1 MMAVAD
7 VSSKVE
13 EIINK
18 AGIKPRGVQ
27 NLAIDKG
34 LLQGKSIMVSSPTG
48 SGKTLVGEMALL
60 RAVTAGAKGM
70 FLVPL
75 RALAVQV
82 SQILKDRYEVFGV
95 LVGLST
101 GDFQNSGEDLAEN
114 DIIVTT
120 YERADSL
127 LRRNAS
133 WIHELGTVVIDEI
146 QTLADAGRGARLE
159 SLIVRMRRQL
169 SNLQIIALSATVGSP
184 EELAEWMDCE
194 LVESDDRPVSLV
206 SKVMVVA
213 NKNRSLKKLVMTTVQ
228 GDGQSIVFN
237 RTRREAEAQAIRL
250 AEDVGRQ
257 FTSTEKDRLDLEL
270 KSLENINVNIP
281 SDIRALLHDGT
292 AYHHAGL
299 DYQTRRLVERLFDQ
313 GLIRVISA
321 TSTLAAGMDLP
332 ARTVVLSNTK
342 DPQNHRMFLSANR
355 VHQMLGRAGRPG
367 RDKVGFGII
376 LAGSAGESD
385 KIKNR
390 YFDVMTDQETGK
402 ESLTPKHDSISSVLG
417 ESSSLSEQLLVIL
430 DMLSSATI
438 EEIENG
444 ILGESFLVHS
454 AIRNSKSPMRVLQL
468 GEITAEAAIE
478 CHALTDTIHSARKGV
493 LGATK
498 IREQH
503 EVVIGGIVT
512 GYGGGQYTC
521 RFSARLAQSE
531 TTEGPMCS
539 CGRPLDEDGILCHH
553 LVALGMT
560 ASRELGTLADYVIPL
575 SLSETSPLALLIRLG
590 LVEGDV
596 EGKLKPTKLGRTVNR
611 LYLSIPTVREL
622 LAILPTTEDN
632 TQLLWLLRHLV
643 SLESGNSLDESYDH
657 MMAALASTDI
667 SVRQLADKIGI
678 SMGDM
683 HGLLESSRWI
693 LHSVSIIAELGGLS
707 KINGMSRSLLEA
719 LESRFSESGG
729 EEV

>member
-1 MMAVAD
+1 MMAAAD

-13 EIINK
+13 EIIGK
-18 AGIKPRGVQ
+18 AGIKPRGIQ

-60 RAVTAGAKGM
+60 RAVTVGEKGM

-82 SQILKDRYEVFGV
+82 SQVLKERYEVFGV
-95 LVGLST
+95 MIGLST
-101 GDFQNSGEDLAEN
+101 GDFQNSGERLAEN

-127 LRRNAS
+127 FRRNAS
-133 WIHELGTVVIDEI
+133 WITELGTVVVDEI
-146 QTLADAGRGARLE
+146 QTLADTGRGARLE
-159 SLIVRMRRQL
+159 SLIIRMRKQL
-169 SNLQIIALSATVGSP
+169 SNLQIIALSATVGYP

-194 LVESDDRPVSLV
+194 LVESDERPVPLV
-206 SKVMVVA
+206 NKVIVTA
-213 NKNRSLKKLVMTTVQ
+213 NKNRSLKKLVMTTIQ
-228 GDGQSIVFN
+228 GDGQAIVFN
-237 RTRREAEAQAIRL
+237 RTRREAEAQALRL

-257 FTSTEKDRLDLEL
+257 FTSLEKDRLDLEL
-270 KSLENINVNIP
+270 KSLENVNINIP
-281 SDIRALLHDGT
+281 LDMRALLHDGT

-299 DYQTRRLVERLFDQ
+299 DYQTRRLVERLFNQ
-313 GLIRVISA
+313 GLIRVIAA

-332 ARTVVLSNTK
+332 ARTVILSSTQSPEDYHK
-342 DPQNHRMFLSANR
+342 FLSANS

-367 RDKVGFGII
+367 YDKVGFGII
-376 LAGSAGESD
+376 LAGSTGEAD
-385 KIKNR
+385 RIKDCF
-390 YFDVMTDQETGK
+390 FDVMTDQQTGK
-402 ESLTPKHDSISSVLG
+402 ETLAPKYDSISSVLG
-417 ESSSLSEQLLVIL
+417 ESKSLTEQLLVIL
-430 DMLSSATI
+430 DMLSTATI

-444 ILGESFLVHS
+444 ILGESYLIHC
-454 AIRNSKSPMRVLQL
+454 AIRNSNAPMRVLQL

-478 CHALTDTIHSARKGV
+478 RHALTDTIHSGRKGV
-493 LGATK
+493 LGTTK

-503 EVVIGGIVT
+503 EAVIGGIVT
-512 GYGGGQYTC
+512 SFGGGQYTC
-521 RFSARLAQSE
+521 RFSARLSQSGS
-531 TTEGPMCS
+531 TEGPMCS
-539 CGRPLDEDGILCHH
+539 CGVPISEDGILCHH

-575 SLSETSPLALLIRLG
+575 ALSETSPLALLIRLG
-590 LVEGDV
+590 LVEGGQDN
-596 EGKLKPTKLGRTVNR
+596 KLKPTRLGRTVNR
-611 LYLSIPTVREL
+611 LYLSILTVREL
-622 LAILPTTEDN
+622 LAILPIIEEN

-643 SLESGNSLDESYDH
+643 SLETGSNLDDSFDH

-683 HGLLESSRWI
+683 YGLLESSRWL
-693 LHSVSIIAELGGLS
+693 LHSVSIISELGGLS
-707 KINGMSRSLLEA
+707 KILGMSRSLLEA
-719 LESRFSESGG
+719 LESRFGEGGG
-729 EEV
+729 EEE

>member
-1 MMAVAD
+1 
-7 VSSKVE
+7 
-13 EIINK
+13 
-18 AGIKPRGVQ
+18 
-27 NLAIDKG
+27 
-34 LLQGKSIMVSSPTG
+34 
-48 SGKTLVGEMALL
+48 
-60 RAVTAGAKGM
+60 
-70 FLVPL
+70 
-75 RALAVQV
+75 
-82 SQILKDRYEVFGV
+82 
-95 LVGLST
+95 
-101 GDFQNSGEDLAEN
+101 
-114 DIIVTT
+114 
-120 YERADSL
+120 
-127 LRRNAS
+127 
-133 WIHELGTVVIDEI
+133 
-146 QTLADAGRGARLE
+146 
-159 SLIVRMRRQL
+159 
-169 SNLQIIALSATVGSP
+169 
-184 EELAEWMDCE
+184 
-194 LVESDDRPVSLV
+194 
-206 SKVMVVA
+206 
-213 NKNRSLKKLVMTTVQ
+213 
-228 GDGQSIVFN
+228 
-237 RTRREAEAQAIRL
+237 
-250 AEDVGRQ
+250 
-257 FTSTEKDRLDLEL
+257 
-270 KSLENINVNIP
+270 
-281 SDIRALLHDGT
+281 
-292 AYHHAGL
+292 
-299 DYQTRRLVERLFDQ
+299 
-313 GLIRVISA
+313 
-321 TSTLAAGMDLP
+321 
-332 ARTVVLSNTK
+332 
-342 DPQNHRMFLSANR
+342 
-355 VHQMLGRAGRPG
+355 MLGRAGRPG

-376 LAGSAGESD
+376 LAGSAGEAD

-390 YFDVMTDQETGK
+390 YFDAMTDQETGK

-430 DMLSSATI
+430 DMLSSATM

-478 CHALTDTIHSARKGV
+478 RHALTDTIHSARKGV

-503 EVVIGGIVT
+503 EAVIGGIVT

-575 SLSETSPLALLIRLG
+575 ALSETSPLALLIRLG

-596 EGKLKPTKLGRTVNR
+596 DGKLKPTKLGRTVNR

-643 SLESGNSLDESYDH
+643 SLESGSTLDDSFEH

-667 SVRQLADKIGI
+667 SVRQLADEIGI

-707 KINGMSRSLLEA
+707 KILGMSRSLLEA
-719 LESRFSESGG
+719 LESRFSESGR
-729 EEV
+729 EEE

>member
-13 EIINK
+13 EIIGK
-18 AGIKPRGVQ
+18 AGIKPRGIQ

-34 LLQGKSIMVSSPTG
+34 LLKGKSIMVSSPTG
-48 SGKTLVGEMALL
+48 SGKTLVGELALL
-60 RAVTAGAKGM
+60 RAVTAGQKGM

-82 SQILKDRYEVFGV
+82 SQVLKDRYEVFGV
-95 LVGLST
+95 AIGLST

-127 LRRNAS
+127 LRRNVS
-133 WIHELGTVVIDEI
+133 WIAELGTVVIDEV
-146 QTLADAGRGARLE
+146 QTLSDPGRGARLE
-159 SLIVRMRRQL
+159 SLIVRLRRLL

-184 EELAEWMDCE
+184 DELAEWIGCE
-194 LVESDDRPVSLV
+194 LVESDDRPVPLMN
-206 SKVMVVA
+206 KVMVTA
-213 NKNRSLKKLVMTTVQ
+213 NKNRSLKKLIMTTVQ
-228 GDGQSIVFN
+228 GDGQAIVFN
-237 RTRREAEAQAIRL
+237 RTRREAEAQALRL

-257 FTSTEKDRLDLEL
+257 FTSAEKDRLDLEL
-270 KSLENINVNIP
+270 KSIENVNINMP
-281 SDIRALLHDGT
+281 SEMRALLHDGT

-299 DYQTRRLVERLFDQ
+299 DYQTRRLVERLFNQ
-313 GLIRVISA
+313 GLIRVISS

-332 ARTVVLSNTK
+332 TRTVILSNTK
-342 DPQNHRMFLSANR
+342 SPQDHRMLLSANR

-376 LAGSAGESD
+376 LTGSTGEAD
-385 KIKNR
+385 RIKNR

-402 ESLTPKHDSISSVLG
+402 ESLISKYDSISSVLG
-417 ESSSLSEQLLVIL
+417 ESSSLAEQLLVIL
-430 DMLSSATI
+430 DMLSSATV

-444 ILGESFLVHS
+444 IMGESFLVHT
-454 AIRNSKSPMRVLQL
+454 AIRDSKAPMRVLQL

-478 CHALTDTIHSARKGV
+478 RHALTDTIHSGRKGV
-493 LGATK
+493 LGDTK

-503 EVVIGGIVT
+503 ETVIGGIVT

-521 RFSARLAQSE
+521 RFSARLSQTK

-539 CGRPLDEDGILCHH
+539 CGRPMSEDGILCHH
-553 LVALGMT
+553 LVALGIT

-575 SLSETSPLALLIRLG
+575 ALSETSPLALLIRLG

-643 SLESGNSLDESYDH
+643 TLESGSNLDDSYDH

-667 SVRQLADKIGI
+667 SIRQLADKIGI

-683 HGLLESSRWI
+683 HGLLESSRWL
-693 LHSVSIIAELGGLS
+693 LHSMSIIAELGGLS
-707 KINGMSRSLLEA
+707 KILGLSRGLLEA

-729 EEV
+729 EEE

>member
-13 EIINK
+13 EIISK
-18 AGIKPRGVQ
+18 AGIKPRGIQ
-27 NLAIDKG
+27 NIAIDKG
-34 LLQGKSIMVSSPTG
+34 LLEGKSIMVSSPTG
-48 SGKTLVGEMALL
+48 SGKTLIGELALL
-60 RAVTAGAKGM
+60 RAVTAGKKGM

-82 SQILKDRYEVFGV
+82 SQVLKDRYEVFGMMI
-95 LVGLST
+95 GLST
-101 GDFQNSGEDLAEN
+101 GDFQNSGEELAEN

-133 WIHELGTVVIDEI
+133 WIGGLGTVVIDEV
-146 QTLADAGRGARLE
+146 QTLADSGRGARLE
-159 SLIVRMRRQL
+159 SLIIRMRRL
-169 SNLQIIALSATVGSP
+169 HSDLQIIALSATVGAP

-194 LVESDDRPVSLV
+194 LVESDDRPVPLIC
-206 SKVMVVA
+206 KIMVA
-213 NKNRSLKKLVMTTVQ
+213 SNKNRSLKKLVMTTVQ
-228 GDGQSIVFN
+228 GDGQAIVFN
-237 RTRREAEAQAIRL
+237 RTRREAEAQALRL
-250 AEDVGRQ
+250 GEDVGRQ
-257 FTSTEKDRLDLEL
+257 FTSREKDRLDLEL
-270 KSLENINVNIP
+270 KSLENVNVSLP
-281 SDIRALLHDGT
+281 SDMRALLHDGT

-299 DYQTRRLVERLFDQ
+299 DYQTRRLVERFFDQ

-332 ARTVVLSNTK
+332 ARTVVLSSSMS
-342 DPQNHRMFLSANR
+342 PQDHRKLQSANN

-376 LAGSAGESD
+376 LSGSTGEAD
-385 KIKNR
+385 RIKTR
-390 YFDVMTDQETGK
+390 FFDVLTDQETGK
-402 ESLTPKHDSISSVLG
+402 ETLTPKHDSISSALG
-417 ESSSLSEQLLVIL
+417 EPSSLAEQLLVIL
-430 DMLSSATI
+430 DMLSSATL

-444 ILGESFLVHS
+444 FLGESYLVHC
-454 AIRNSKSPMRVLQL
+454 AIRDANAPMRVLQL
-468 GEITAEAAIE
+468 GEITTEAAIE
-478 CHALTDTIHSARKGV
+478 RHALVDTIHSARKGV

-503 EVVIGGIVT
+503 ETVIGGIVT

-521 RFSARLAQSE
+521 RYSARMSPSGI
-531 TTEGPMCS
+531 TEGPMCS
-539 CGRPLDEDGILCHH
+539 CGRPMTEEGILCHH

-575 SLSETSPLALLIRLG
+575 ALSETSPLALLVRLG

-596 EGKLKPTKLGRTVNR
+596 EGKLKPTRLGRTVNR

-622 LAILPTTEDN
+622 LALLPTIEDN
-632 TQLLWLLRHLV
+632 TQLLWVLRHLV
-643 SLESGNSLDESYDH
+643 SLESGSNLDDSFDH
-657 MMAALASTDI
+657 MMAALAATDI

-683 HGLLESSRWI
+683 YGLLESSRWL
-693 LHSVSIIAELGGLS
+693 LHSMSIIAELGGLS
-707 KINGMSRSLLEA
+707 KILGMWRGLLEA
-719 LESRFSESGG
+719 LESRFSEKGG
-729 EEV
+729 EEE

>member
-13 EIINK
+13 EIIGK
-18 AGIKPRGVQ
+18 AGIKTRGIQ

-48 SGKTLVGEMALL
+48 SGKTFVGELALL
-60 RAVTAGAKGM
+60 RAITSGKKGM

-82 SQILKDRYEVFGV
+82 NQVLKDRYEVFGV
-95 LVGLST
+95 QIGIST
-101 GDFQNSGEDLAEN
+101 GDFQNSGEELSEN

-127 LRRNAS
+127 LRRNAR
-133 WIHELGTVVIDEI
+133 WISEVGTLVVDEI
-146 QTLADAGRGARLE
+146 QTIANLGRGARLE
-159 SLIVRMRRQL
+159 SLIIRMRRQL
-169 SNLQIIALSATVGSP
+169 PELQVIALSATVGSP
-184 EELAEWMDCE
+184 EELAQWMNCE
-194 LVESDDRPVSLV
+194 LVESDERPVPLV
-206 SKVMVVA
+206 SRVMVAA
-213 NKNRSLKKLVMTTVQ
+213 NKIRSLKKLVMTTVQ

-257 FTSTEKDRLDLEL
+257 FTSGEKDRLDLEL
-270 KSLENINVNIP
+270 KSLENVNINLP
-281 SDIRALLHDGT
+281 SDMRALLHDGT

-332 ARTVVLSNTK
+332 TRTVVLSNTMS
-342 DPQNHRMFLSANR
+342 PQNYRMFLSANK
-355 VHQMLGRAGRPG
+355 VHQMMGRAGRPG
-367 RDKVGFGII
+367 RDKIGFGII
-376 LAGSAGESD
+376 LAGSTGEAD
-385 KIKNR
+385 RIKNR
-390 YFDVMTDQETGK
+390 YFDIMTNQETGK
-402 ESLTPKHDSISSVLG
+402 ETLTPKYDRIASVLG
-417 ESSSLSEQLLVIL
+417 DPSSLSEQLLVIL
-430 DMLSSATI
+430 DMLSSATL

-454 AIRNSKSPMRVLQL
+454 AIRDSKAPMRVLQL

-503 EVVIGGIVT
+503 ETVIGGIVT
-512 GYGGGQYTC
+512 SYGGGQYTC
-521 RFSARLAQSE
+521 RFSARLAPSG
-531 TTEGPMCS
+531 TTEGAMCS
-539 CGRPLDEDGILCHH
+539 CGNPMTEEGILCHH
-553 LVALGMT
+553 LVALGMI

-575 SLSETSPLALLIRLG
+575 ALSETSPLALLIRLG
-590 LVEGDV
+590 LVEGNLS
-596 EGKLKPTKLGRTVNR
+596 GKLKPTKLGRTVNR

-622 LAILPTTEDN
+622 LALLPTTEDN
-632 TQLLWLLRHLV
+632 TQLLWLLRHLI
-643 SLESGNSLDESYDH
+643 SLESGSNLDDSFDH
-657 MMAALASTDI
+657 MMAALAATDI

-678 SMGDM
+678 SIGDM
-683 HGLLESSRWI
+683 YGLLESSRWL
-693 LHSVSIIAELGGLS
+693 LHSVSIISELGGLS
-707 KINGMSRSLLEA
+707 KVLGMSRGLLEA
-719 LESRFSESGG
+719 LESRFNKSGG
-729 EEV
+729 EEE

>member
-13 EIINK
+13 EIIGK

-60 RAVTAGAKGM
+60 RAVTAGEKGM

-95 LVGLST
+95 VVGLST

-114 DIIVTT
+114 DILVTT

-133 WIHELGTVVIDEI
+133 WINELGTVVIDEI

-159 SLIVRMRRQL
+159 SFIVRMRRQL

-184 EELAEWMDCE
+184 EKLAEWMDCE

-299 DYQTRRLVERLFDQ
+299 DYQTRRLVERLFNQ

-342 DPQNHRMFLSANR
+342 APQNHRIFLSANR

-376 LAGSAGESD
+376 LAGSAGEAD

-430 DMLSSATI
+430 DMLSSATM

-478 CHALTDTIHSARKGV
+478 RHALTDTIHSARKGV

-503 EVVIGGIVT
+503 EAVIGGIVT

-596 EGKLKPTKLGRTVNR
+596 DGKLKPTKLGRTVNR

-643 SLESGNSLDESYDH
+643 SLESGSTLDDSFEH

-707 KINGMSRSLLEA
+707 KILGMSRSLLEA

-729 EEV
+729 EEE

>member
-1 MMAVAD
+1 MMAAAD

-13 EIINK
+13 EIIGK

-34 LLQGKSIMVSSPTG
+34 LLQGKSIMISSPTG
-48 SGKTLVGEMALL
+48 SGKTLIGEMALL
-60 RAVTAGAKGM
+60 RAVTAGEKGM

-95 LVGLST
+95 VVGLST
-101 GDFQNSGEDLAEN
+101 GDFQNSGDELDEN

-133 WIHELGTVVIDEI
+133 WITELGTVVIDEI

-159 SLIVRMRRQL
+159 SFIVRMRRQL

-194 LVESDDRPVSLV
+194 LVESDDRPVPLV
-206 SKVMVVA
+206 SKVMVA
-213 NKNRSLKKLVMTTVQ
+213 INKNRSLKKLVMTTVQ

-257 FTSTEKDRLDLEL
+257 FTSTEKNRLDLEL
-270 KSLENINVNIP
+270 KSLENVNISIP
-281 SDIRALLHDGT
+281 SDMRALLHDGT

-299 DYQTRRLVERLFDQ
+299 DYQTRRLVERLFNQ
-313 GLIRVISA
+313 GLIKVISA

-342 DPQNHRMFLSANR
+342 SLPNYRMLLSANR
-355 VHQMLGRAGRPG
+355 VHQMLGRAGRPN

-376 LAGSAGESD
+376 LAGSTGEAD

-402 ESLTPKHDSISSVLG
+402 ELLTPKHDSISSVLG
-417 ESSSLSEQLLVIL
+417 ESNSLSEQLLVIL
-430 DMLSSATI
+430 DMLSSATL

-444 ILGESFLVHS
+444 ILGDSFLVHC
-454 AIRNSKSPMRVLQL
+454 AIRNSKAPMRVLQL

-478 CHALTDTIHSARKGV
+478 RHALTDTIHSGRKGV

-503 EVVIGGIVT
+503 ETVIGGIVT

-521 RFSARLAQSE
+521 RFSARLTQSE

-539 CGRPLDEDGILCHH
+539 CGRPMSEDGILCHH
-553 LVALGMT
+553 LVALGIT

-575 SLSETSPLALLIRLG
+575 ALSETSPLALLIRLG
-590 LVEGDV
+590 LVDGDV
-596 EGKLKPTKLGRTVNR
+596 DGKLKPTKLGRTVNR

-622 LAILPTTEDN
+622 LAILPTIEDT

-643 SLESGNSLDESYDH
+643 SLESGSNLDDSFEH

-667 SVRQLADKIGI
+667 SVRQLADKLGI

-707 KINGMSRSLLEA
+707 KILGMSRSLLEA
-719 LESRFSESGG
+719 LESRFSERKG
-729 EEV
+729 EEE

>member
-194 LVESDDRPVSLV
+194 LVESGDRPVSLV

-313 GLIRVISA
+313 GFIRVISA

-342 DPQNHRMFLSANR
+342 APQNHRMFLSANR

-376 LAGSAGESD
+376 LAGSAGEAD

-417 ESSSLSEQLLVIL
+417 ESNSLSEQLLVIL

-444 ILGESFLVHS
+444 ILGESFLVHI
-454 AIRNSKSPMRVLQL
+454 AVRNSKSPMRVLQL

-478 CHALTDTIHSARKGV
+478 RHALTDTIHSARKGV

-632 TQLLWLLRHLV
+632 TQLLWLLRHLL

-707 KINGMSRSLLEA
+707 KIIGMSRSLLEA

>member
-1 MMAVAD
+1 MIAVAD

-13 EIINK
+13 EIIGK
-18 AGIKPRGVQ
+18 AGIKPRGIQ
-27 NLAIDKG
+27 TLAIDKG
-34 LLQGKSIMVSSPTG
+34 LLKGKSIMISSPTG
-48 SGKTLVGEMALL
+48 SGKTLVGELALL
-60 RAVTAGAKGM
+60 RAVTAGKKGM

-75 RALAVQV
+75 RALALQV
-82 SQILKDRYEVFGV
+82 SQLLKDRYEVFGIM
-95 LVGLST
+95 VGFST
-101 GDFQNSGEDLAEN
+101 GDFQTSGEELAEN
-114 DIIVTT
+114 DIVVTT

-133 WIHELGTVVIDEI
+133 WIGELGTVVIDEV
-146 QTLADAGRGARLE
+146 QTLADSGRGARLE
-159 SLIVRMRRQL
+159 SLIIRLRRQL
-169 SNLQIIALSATVGSP
+169 PDLQIIALSATVGSP

-194 LVESDDRPVSLV
+194 LVESDDRPVPLIN
-206 SKVMVVA
+206 KIMVA
-213 NKNRSLKKLVMTTVQ
+213 ADKNRSLKKLVMTTVQ
-228 GDGQSIVFN
+228 GDGQAIVFN
-237 RTRREAEAQAIRL
+237 RTRREAEAQALRL

-257 FTSTEKDRLDLEL
+257 FTSREKDRLDLEL
-270 KSLENINVNIP
+270 KSIENVNINLP
-281 SDIRALLHDGT
+281 SDMRALLHDGT

-299 DYQTRRLVERLFDQ
+299 DYQTRRLVERFFNQ

-332 ARTVVLSNTK
+332 ARTVVLSNTLS
-342 DPQNHRMFLSANR
+342 PQNYRKFLSANS

-367 RDKVGFGII
+367 RDKIGFGII
-376 LAGSAGESD
+376 LSGSTGEAD
-385 KIKNR
+385 RVKNR
-390 YFDVMTDQETGK
+390 FFDVMTDQETGK
-402 ESLTPKHDSISSVLG
+402 ETLTPKHDSISSVLG
-417 ESSSLSEQLLVIL
+417 DPSSLAEQLLVIL
-430 DMLSSATI
+430 DMLSSATL

-444 ILGESFLVHS
+444 VLGESYLVHC
-454 AIRNSKSPMRVLQL
+454 AIRNSKAPMRVLQL

-478 CHALTDTIHSARKGV
+478 RHALTDTIYTARKGI

-503 EVVIGGIVT
+503 ETVIGGIVT

-521 RFSARLAQSE
+521 RFSARLAPSGI
-531 TTEGPMCS
+531 TEGAMCS
-539 CGRPLDEDGILCHH
+539 CGQPMTEEGILCHH

-575 SLSETSPLALLIRLG
+575 ALSETSPLALLIRLG
-590 LVEGDV
+590 LVEG
-596 EGKLKPTKLGRTVNR
+596 ELNGKLKPTKLGRTVNR

-622 LAILPTTEDN
+622 LALLPTTEDN

-643 SLESGNSLDESYDH
+643 SLESGMNLDDSFDH

-683 HGLLESSRWI
+683 YGLLESSRWL
-693 LHSVSIIAELGGLS
+693 LHSVSIISELGGLS
-707 KINGMSRSLLEA
+707 KVLGMSRGLLEA
-719 LESRFSESGG
+719 LESRFSERGG
-729 EEV
+729 EEE

>member
-1 MMAVAD
+1 MMGVAD

-13 EIINK
+13 EIIGK
-18 AGIKPRGVQ
+18 VGIKPRGIQ

-34 LLQGKSIMVSSPTG
+34 LLKGKSVMVSSPTG
-48 SGKTLVGEMALL
+48 SGKTLVGELALL
-60 RAVTAGAKGM
+60 RAVTAGQKGM

-82 SQILKDRYEVFGV
+82 SQVLKERYEIFGV
-95 LVGLST
+95 IIGLST
-101 GDFQNSGEDLAEN
+101 GDFQNSGEDLGEN

-133 WIHELGTVVIDEI
+133 WIAELGTVVIDEI
-146 QTLADAGRGARLE
+146 QTLADPVRGARLE
-159 SLIVRMRRQL
+159 SLIIRMKRQL
-169 SNLQIIALSATVGSP
+169 PDPQLVALSATIGSP
-184 EELAEWMDCE
+184 DELAEWMGCE
-194 LVESDDRPVSLV
+194 SIESDDRPVPLV
-206 SKVMVVA
+206 SKVMVAA

-228 GDGQSIVFN
+228 GDGQAIVFN
-237 RTRREAEAQAIRL
+237 RTRREAEVQALRL

-257 FTSTEKDRLDLEL
+257 FTSAEKKRLDLEL
-270 KSLENINVNIP
+270 KSLENINTNIP
-281 SDIRALLHDGT
+281 SDLRALLHDGS

-299 DYQTRRLVERLFDQ
+299 DYHTRKLIERLFNQ
-313 GLIRVISA
+313 GLVRVISA

-342 DPQNHRMFLSANR
+342 SLQDYRTLLSANN
-355 VHQMLGRAGRPG
+355 VHQMLGRAGRPN

-376 LAGSAGESD
+376 LAGSTGEAD
-385 KIKNR
+385 RIKNR
-390 YFDVMTDQETGK
+390 YFDVISDSETGK
-402 ESLTPKHDSISSVLG
+402 ESLIPKYDPISSVLG
-417 ESSSLSEQLLVIL
+417 ESSSLAEQLLVIL
-430 DMLSSATI
+430 DMLSSATM

-454 AIRNSKSPMRVLQL
+454 AIRNSRAPMRVLQL
-468 GEITAEAAIE
+468 GEITTEAAIE
-478 CHALTDTIHSARKGV
+478 CHALTDTIHSGRRGV
-493 LGATK
+493 LGAVK

-503 EVVIGGIVT
+503 ETVIGGIVT
-512 GYGGGQYTC
+512 GFGGGQYTC
-521 RFSARLAQSE
+521 RFSARLSE
-531 TTEGPMCS
+531 SRTTEGPMCS
-539 CGRPLDEDGILCHH
+539 CGQPISEDGILCHH
-553 LVALGMT
+553 LVALGIT

-575 SLSETSPLALLIRLG
+575 ALSETSPLSLLIRLG

-596 EGKLKPTKLGRTVNR
+596 ATKLKPTKLGRIVNR

-622 LAILPTTEDN
+622 LAMIPTIEDN

-643 SLESGNSLDESYDH
+643 ILEGGSNLDDSFDH
-657 MMAALASTDI
+657 MIAALASTDI
-667 SVRQLADKIGI
+667 SIRQLADQIGI

-683 HGLLESSRWI
+683 YGLLESSRWL

-707 KINGMSRSLLEA
+707 KIVGMSRSLLEA
-719 LESRFSESGG
+719 LENRFNDSGG
-729 EEV
+729 EEE